1 MNHTITQ
8 QRVKDLKSFYT
19 NCIWF
24 GIVAVIILGRNF
36 IKWMTTDYTFH
47 GSIILIVW
55 AIILLV
61 KALKLFILNSEWE
74 QNVIKNEM
82 NNLRKQ

>member
-36 IKWMTTDYTFH
+36 IKWMTTDYTSPAAQSLPTLS
-47 GSIILIVW
+47 G
-55 AIILLV
+55 
-61 KALKLFILNSEWE
+61 
-74 QNVIKNEM
+74 
-82 NNLRKQ
+82 

>member
-8 QRVKDLKSFYT
+8 QRVKGLKSFYT